1 VTVRLDLGAGA
12 ISPPGYVP
20 LGHAHGTEIYP
31 LPYERESVDEIRASH
46 CLEHFPFAQVPSVLK
61 DWAEKLKPG
70 GVLKIAVPNFEW
82 IARAYL
88 DGVQAPIE
96 GYTLGGQTDADDF
109 HKSLYDPRTLAD
121 LFREAGLTDFGFW
134 ESDAEDCSRLPVS
147 LNMRAVKP
155 VPMMPGSF
163 NVSALMSM
171 PRLGFTDNFMCA
183 QTALNK
189 QGIEVRPFVGAFWGQ
204 CLERGFE
211 MLAAENIDAALVI
224 DYDTV
229 FTAQNV
235 NTLIRL
241 MLLHPEVDAAGQDG
255 SYLAELLL
263 DKGYE
268 VHGLVRRVSQPNFS
282 NLTSVLDRLSLHTG
296 DMTDGTSLF
305 RVIETVRPD
314 EIYNFAAMSQV
325 RDSYDHP
332 EVTQDIN
339 ANGLLRIL
347 EACRTLKLDAKIY
360 QACSSEMFG
369 KVRETPQT
377 EPRRFIRARLTGC
390 RRSRPTIS
398 PRYGARDMAL
408 RSIAAFCSTTK
419 ARAGARRS

>member
-241 MLLHPEVDAAGQDG
+241 MLLHPEVDAVCPLQSARGWDSPLMTMELPEGVPHDKVPRTHFDGDLTKIKTGHFGLTLIRMSSLKEIPKPWIWAKPAPDG
-255 SYLAELLL
+255 SWNDGRVDEDIYFWRQWEKAGKTLFIANRTAARQ
-263 DKGYE
+263 
-268 VHGLVRRVSQPNFS
+268 GL
-282 NLTSVLDRLSLHTG
+282 
-296 DMTDGTSLF
+296 
-305 RVIETVRPD
+305 
-314 EIYNFAAMSQV
+314 
-325 RDSYDHP
+325 
-332 EVTQDIN
+332 
-339 ANGLLRIL
+339 
-347 EACRTLKLDAKIY
+347 
-360 QACSSEMFG
+360 
-369 KVRETPQT
+369 
-377 EPRRFIRARLTGC
+377 
-390 RRSRPTIS
+390 
-398 PRYGARDMAL
+398 
-408 RSIAAFCSTTK
+408 
-419 ARAGARRS
+419 